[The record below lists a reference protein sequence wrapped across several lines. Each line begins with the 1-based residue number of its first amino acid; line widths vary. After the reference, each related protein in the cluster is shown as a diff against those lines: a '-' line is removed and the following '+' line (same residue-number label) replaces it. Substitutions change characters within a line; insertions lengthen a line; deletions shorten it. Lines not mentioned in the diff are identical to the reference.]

1 METNKNLCA
10 LIPLSLHNRVREEQE
25 KSGQTLS
32 AYITNVLTSY
42 YEREENAIKISDKRT
57 LALRGYPT
65 GCERVL
71 PASTAANLFP

>member
-1 METNKNLCA
+1 MIDDVYFIAIHYISPPT
-10 LIPLSLHNRVREEQE
+10 
-25 KSGQTLS
+25 G